1 MKNFAYL
8 QDNGWKKSFL
18 GKDEGL
24 SFFPPST
31 PQKFACGFCLS
42 GKASFVVY
50 ETLASLFQFLFC
62 SITIQFATTR
72 RHARKWLFMSF
83 SRQFSRKKPGEKESP
98 WKKESWSFDSR
109 GKTLIFPDECWSR
122 LSIRMNKSQRISRGL
137 HWRERRFC
145 CQTTH
150 KRGDQAQVYPRLL
163 LPFFYFVA
171 VSKMYSICPFLG
183 NPYGFGICMNA
194 ILQMHISRVSTHKIW
209 SSSGGPKR
217 LLLQILCWSIVSL
230 DYPISFGLV
239 IIQG

>member
-1 MKNFAYL
+1 MNFFAKEKKFRSSPPL
-8 QDNGWKKSFL
+8 SQPRGWKKSFL

-24 SFFPPST
+24 SFFLHLRLKSLHADFVC
-31 PQKFACGFCLS
+31 QVKLL
-42 GKASFVVY
+42 FVVY

-150 KRGDQAQVYPRLL
+150 KRGDQA
-163 LPFFYFVA
+163 
-171 VSKMYSICPFLG
+171 
-183 NPYGFGICMNA
+183 
-194 ILQMHISRVSTHKIW
+194 
-209 SSSGGPKR
+209 
-217 LLLQILCWSIVSL
+217 
-230 DYPISFGLV
+230 
-239 IIQG
+239 